1 MTSSSA
7 MFFTDDNTVIM
18 AWVLNMENSYT
29 TPFKNEDGVRYEGR
43 FRIGSFSV
51 SESRFTDSTDSKVWM
66 RDGNFQFG

>member
-43 FRIGSFSV
+43 FRIGSFSA